1 MPVQLTP
8 EGFLFLSAPAG
19 SLQKGE
25 LFLFWFFNV
34 LLLIG
39 LDILLKGLAM
49 IATLVLEDGTVI
61 EGQAF
66 GAESD
71 AVFELVFNTSM
82 TGYQEILTD
91 PSYRGQGVLFTVS
104 HIGNVGINLEDD
116 ESAKPQVSAAVI
128 RSLSPVVSNWRSA
141 LSLPEWLRQH
151 DVPGISGVDT
161 RWLTRKLRDG
171 GTQKAALSTKGT
183 SANELLKLVR
193 DWEGLDGRDM
203 VKEVTCEEIY
213 DWKDDAGSKWIER
226 HGHSI
231 FDHRMSNNEYRIVA
245 FDFGIKENILRHL
258 SSYGANVTVVPADT
272 TAEEVL
278 ALKPDGVFLS
288 NGPGDP
294 AGLPYAVAAV
304 SGLIESGMP
313 IFGICLGHQLIGRAL
328 GADTH
333 KLKFG
338 HHGGNHPVQYLPNGE
353 VLITAQNH
361 NYCVT
366 ESDLNK
372 DEVEITYRSLN
383 DDSVEGLR
391 MKNRPVFSVQFH
403 PEAAPGPHDAH
414 DIFDKFFK
422 LIGGRMQFKFQSSIG
437 GLETPF
443 ASVPSDSI
451 NGGSL

>member
-1 MPVQLTP
+1 MK
-8 EGFLFLSAPAG
+8 F
-19 SLQKGE
+19 
-25 LFLFWFFNV
+25 
-34 LLLIG
+34 
-39 LDILLKGLAM
+39 
-49 IATLVLEDGTVI
+49 ATLVLEDGTVI

-66 GAESD
+66 GAETD

-116 ESAKPQVSAAVI
+116 ESAKPQISAGVI

-141 LSLPEWLRQH
+141 LSLSDWLVQH
-151 DVPGISGVDT
+151 GIPGISGVDT

-183 SANELLKLVR
+183 SAETLLKTAR
-193 DWEGLDGRDM
+193 EWSGLGGRDM
-203 VKEVTCEEIY
+203 VKEVTCEETY
-213 DWKDDAGSKWIER
+213 HWVDDAGKKWVEQRANGNKPNVIA
-226 HGHSI
+226 
-231 FDHRMSNNEYRIVA
+231 Y
-245 FDFGIKENILRHL
+245 DFGIKENILRHL
-258 SSYGANVTVVPADT
+258 SSYGAQVTVVPADA
-272 TAEEVL
+272 TAKEVL

-294 AGLPYAVAAV
+294 AGLPYAVEAV
-304 SGLIESGMP
+304 SGLIESGVP

-328 GADTH
+328 GADTF

-338 HHGGNHPVQYLPNGE
+338 HHGGNHPVQYLPSGA

-366 ESDLNK
+366 EGDLNK
-372 DEVEITYRSLN
+372 DEVEITYKSLN
-383 DDSVEGLR
+383 DDSLEGLR
-391 MKNRPVFSVQFH
+391 MKNKPVFSVQFH

-414 DIFDKFFK
+414 DIFGEFFSIMK
-422 LIGGRMQFKFQSSIG
+422 EEIRMR
-437 GLETPF
+437 
-443 ASVPSDSI
+443 
-451 NGGSL
+451 NGEA

>member
-1 MPVQLTP
+1 MKL
-8 EGFLFLSAPAG
+8 
-19 SLQKGE
+19 
-25 LFLFWFFNV
+25 
-34 LLLIG
+34 
-39 LDILLKGLAM
+39 
-49 IATLVLEDGTVI
+49 ATLVLEDGTVV
-61 EGQAF
+61 EGQGF
-66 GAESD
+66 GAETD

-141 LSLPEWLRQH
+141 LSLSVWLAQH
-151 DVPGISGVDT
+151 GVPGISGVDT

-183 SANELLKLVR
+183 SASDLLKMAR
-193 DWEGLDGRDM
+193 EWPGLDGRDM
-203 VKEVTCEEIY
+203 VKEVTCEEPY
-213 DWKDDAGSKWIER
+213 HWQDDAGSKWVA
-226 HGHSI
+226 
-231 FDHRMSNNEYRIVA
+231 DHRSSTIDDGATTVNRPLSIVA
-245 FDFGIKENILRHL
+245 YDFGIKENILRHL

-272 TAEEVL
+272 TANEVL
-278 ALKPDGVFLS
+278 ALKPDGIFLS

-294 AGLPYAVAAV
+294 AGLPYAVEAV
-304 SGLIESGMP
+304 SGLIASGTPM
-313 IFGICLGHQLIGRAL
+313 FGICLGHQLIGRAL

-333 KLKFG
+333 RLRFG

-366 ESDLNK
+366 EGDLNK
-372 DEVEITYRSLN
+372 DEVEITYKSLN
-383 DDSVEGLR
+383 DDSLEGLR
-391 MKNRPVFSVQFH
+391 LKHKPVFSVQFH

-414 DIFDKFFK
+414 DIFGEFFDMIK
-422 LIGGRMQFKFQSSIG
+422 GGK
-437 GLETPF
+437 
-443 ASVPSDSI
+443 
-451 NGGSL
+451 